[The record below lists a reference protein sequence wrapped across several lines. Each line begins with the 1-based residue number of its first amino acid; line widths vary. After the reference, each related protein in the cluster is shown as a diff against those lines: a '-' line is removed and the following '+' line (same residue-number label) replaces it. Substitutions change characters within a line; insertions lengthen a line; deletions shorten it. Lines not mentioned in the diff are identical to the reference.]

1 MPKRIPILF
10 LICITFL
17 NFKGNAQPVDPND
30 VKYDRELC
38 FGINMNSKAGLIGG
52 IDIKYIKKRN
62 PTTWT
67 GINLEIVNVKHS
79 KEIQVSSVN
88 GSAFQLGK
96 IAYLFSFRPQFVF
109 EKQLF
114 KKDFQDGIRTNFVLG
129 IGPTFGLVKPY
140 YIEYLRTKKVSF
152 VEDGI
157 VKDSNYTY
165 SSYEAYDPQ
174 IHSTSFIAGSG
185 GFFKGFNQ
193 TKLVMG
199 INTKI
204 GLNFEFSLF
213 DEKITGLEVGYSF
226 EAFTK
231 NLRLHEVNERQ
242 QYFHAIYLVILFG
255 NRYPAKNTSD
265 LNGVTPYR

>member
-1 MPKRIPILF
+1 MYNKIILLFSICTLF
-10 LICITFL
+10 LFY
-17 NFKGNAQPVDPND
+17 KGIAQPIDPNE

-38 FGINMNSKAGLIGG
+38 FGINMNSKAGLLGG
-52 IDIKYIKKRN
+52 IDIKYIKKRT
-62 PTTWT
+62 PSTWT
-67 GINLEIVNVKHS
+67 GFNLEIVNVKHS

-96 IAYLFSFRPQFVF
+96 IAYLFSIRPQYVF

-114 KKDFQDGIRTNFVLG
+114 KKDFQDGIRTNFVFG

-140 YIEYLRTKKVSF
+140 YIEYLRKRKVSF
-152 VEDGI
+152 IEDGI
-157 VKDSNYTY
+157 VKDSIQTY

-174 IHSTSFIAGSG
+174 VHSTSSIAGSG
-185 GFFKGFNQ
+185 GFFRGFDKAN
-193 TKLVMG
+193 LVMG

-204 GLNFEFSLF
+204 GLNFEFSIF

-226 EAFTK
+226 EAFSK
-231 NLRLHEVNERQ
+231 NLKLHEVNERQ

-255 NRYPAKNTSD
+255 NRYPAKTTSELD
-265 LNGVTPYR
+265 GVTPYR